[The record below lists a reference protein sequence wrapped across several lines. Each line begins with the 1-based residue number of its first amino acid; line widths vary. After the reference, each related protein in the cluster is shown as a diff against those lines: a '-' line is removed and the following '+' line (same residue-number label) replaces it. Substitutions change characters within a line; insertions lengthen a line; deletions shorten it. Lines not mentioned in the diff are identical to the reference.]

1 MIKILFQCQIVIT
14 TPMELLKI
22 ALQDSGRVAASAS
35 LNTQA
40 PAGAG
45 ATGATQA
52 PPVKV
57 KAPTA
62 TEIAMKVFKQ
72 KGFLGFYQGGT
83 ATLVRDVFFSAIYFP
98 LFAYFNSMVRKY
110 LPVFFDSFLTLKT
123 LCFYRAKLILRLT
136 RRLSTT
142 HSDRVSL
149 RVRWERI
156 SLRHLTVRLEK
167 LHNLQIHRS

>member
-1 MIKILFQCQIVIT
+1 MVSDTYSNQMMVHCQSTSKWLLAPALEWWVLGNFSKLTLSAYWMIKILFQCQIVIT

-123 LCFYRAKLILRLT
+123 LCF
-136 RRLSTT
+136 
-142 HSDRVSL
+142 
-149 RVRWERI
+149 
-156 SLRHLTVRLEK
+156 
-167 LHNLQIHRS
+167 